1 MQEFFDSVYVF
12 FYNTVQ
18 RWNEWLI
25 SLEDDEK
32 QLVTTEKGSLNDRLF
47 KGPHAPIQEFQ
58 GDGFE
63 FNLGDKKAQLT
74 NNSSADIWINDFG
87 ALDIDAFN
95 LIRLEQTLPDLKF
108 LKKRYYKIAKQIHPD
123 RATNTIKSNEKMIL
137 LNNAY
142 ENITRHL
149 YEDVN
154 EQITLFQAVF
164 NTVIQKIEANQ
175 NQVQVNIPDTSSFI
189 VLYLVGVAVG
199 SVVVLK
205 KFSKK

>member
-1 MQEFFDSVYVF
+1 
-12 FYNTVQ
+12 
-18 RWNEWLI
+18 
-25 SLEDDEK
+25 
-32 QLVTTEKGSLNDRLF
+32 
-47 KGPHAPIQEFQ
+47 
-58 GDGFE
+58 
-63 FNLGDKKAQLT
+63 
-74 NNSSADIWINDFG
+74 
-87 ALDIDAFN
+87 
-95 LIRLEQTLPDLKF
+95 
-108 LKKRYYKIAKQIHPD
+108 
-123 RATNTIKSNEKMIL
+123 MIL

-142 ENITRHL
+142 ESITGHL

-175 NQVQVNIPDTSSFI
+175 NQVQANVPDTSSFI